1 MEKQPLSSSCA
12 EQKPLRVVVVGL
24 ASCFGCQLQITNQ
37 EHFLTDILG
46 RIDLEYWQLASS
58 EPMPEEFDIAIIEGA
73 VTTEE
78 AVRQV
83 KQLREKAEIVI
94 TIGACAHT
102 AGIPGM
108 AAQGF
113 EGRIGEV
120 YDTLPEACGTVIE
133 PRAVKDV
140 IDVDY
145 AVLSLSLIH
154 I

>member
-78 AVRQV
+78 AIEQV
-83 KQLREKAEIVI
+83 KQLR
-94 TIGACAHT
+94 
-102 AGIPGM
+102 
-108 AAQGF
+108 
-113 EGRIGEV
+113 
-120 YDTLPEACGTVIE
+120 
-133 PRAVKDV
+133 
-140 IDVDY
+140 
-145 AVLSLSLIH
+145 
-154 I
+154 

>member
-73 VTTEE
+73 VD
-78 AVRQV
+78 VYKRQE
-83 KQLREKAEIVI
+83 LRRPTAAAPCVSSVNSTISLTDESTLISNVATQKFTKTYNIV
-94 TIGACAHT
+94 
-102 AGIPGM
+102 
-108 AAQGF
+108 
-113 EGRIGEV
+113 
-120 YDTLPEACGTVIE
+120 
-133 PRAVKDV
+133 
-140 IDVDY
+140 
-145 AVLSLSLIH
+145 
-154 I
+154 

>member
-83 KQLREKAEIVI
+83 KQLREKA
-94 TIGACAHT
+94 
-102 AGIPGM
+102 
-108 AAQGF
+108 
-113 EGRIGEV
+113 
-120 YDTLPEACGTVIE
+120 
-133 PRAVKDV
+133 
-140 IDVDY
+140 
-145 AVLSLSLIH
+145 
-154 I
+154 

>member
-78 AVRQV
+78 AIEQV
-83 KQLREKAEIVI
+83 KQLRERRRSSSRSERARIPPAFPAWQRKASRDASGKS
-94 TIGACAHT
+94 TT
-102 AGIPGM
+102 R
-108 AAQGF
+108 F
-113 EGRIGEV
+113 
-120 YDTLPEACGTVIE
+120 
-133 PRAVKDV
+133 PRRVAP
-140 IDVDY
+140 
-145 AVLSLSLIH
+145 
-154 I
+154 